1 MAKTEKEWDKI
12 AENEHKRL
20 FNEELDLA
28 TAKDPRNVN
37 PISKLN
43 AIRELYEGE
52 YTKADGWGDITWKD
66 GHKTTKEQKKKIDGR
81 YVEMYLDYRD
91 KKYQRDRAEVYPSPQ
106 EQLAYIGDHGLDAW
120 QEDMIKPIKEK
131 FPKNG

>member
-1 MAKTEKEWDKI
+1 MAKTEAEWDKI
-12 AENEHKRL
+12 AEQEHKRL

-28 TAKDPRNVN
+28 TAKDPMNFN

-43 AIRELYEGE
+43 AIRELYVGA
-52 YTKADGWGDITWKD
+52 YTKADGWGNITWND
-66 GHKTTKEQKKKIDGR
+66 GHETTSEEKKKIDDR
-81 YVEMYLDYRD
+81 YVEIYLEY
-91 KKYQRDRAEVYPSPQ
+91 KNNKYQRDRADLYPSPQ
-106 EQLAYIGDHGLDAW
+106 EQLAYIGDHGLKAW